1 MENVELIQLR
11 EEVNNLKEI
20 VESLAILMNKKL
32 VHELYEE
39 YKNIESGDYLTEE
52 QFEKKIKLKFVN
64 VF

>member
-52 QFEKKIKLKFVN
+52 QFEKKNKVKIH
-64 VF
+64 

>member
-1 MENVELIQLR
+1 MENVELIQIR

-20 VESLAILMNKKL
+20 VESLVILMNKKL

-52 QFEKKIKLKFVN
+52 QFEKKNKVKIH
-64 VF
+64 